1 MITNA
6 LRWPA
11 LEGLERDLPE
21 AIALER
27 GIFGKAH
34 GSASD
39 YRWLAMTQRFTAPRR
54 RLEQDLALGEQD
66 EPSRGILWRSDGDV
80 SSAIVFYPSRAHDA
94 SGRSG
99 FLEKQVLE
107 WKRTAN
113 IPAALGALV
122 LLPAVSRL
130 DASDWWEQR
139 SDVQWSSDDVID
151 LADIP
156 PLTLTLSS
164 VEQAIAQG
172 LDELARATSED
183 ALASFYANVL
193 AGGRGIPLRGVSD
206 PLSPL
211 ALAALLLPL
220 PRRIADVFCA
230 AAWLPS
236 TWLSESTLQNL
247 RRSWTAIVAGP
258 VPIAF
263 EGSPAGEEGIEQA
276 RAMASAIFTRQ
287 GPGRSGTERTQ
298 AADETTVRPVQLAL
312 WGPIAAGKSALLA
325 KLFIDARDEQWDVFP
340 TQQSLEFINGMRL
353 RMSTTNQFPIA
364 TTPGHVLA
372 IEYVFVHRRQGVTA
386 SLQMEDRAG
395 LESEQLTDEGIGQH
409 VSLRNRLSS
418 ADGIVLLFDPMS
430 DQAILENR
438 VLRTLELL
446 HVASERTGRRD
457 PRPMAV
463 CVSKADRLIERP
475 RDFTRALES
484 PDEFVRERVSPVLV
498 TALDRYC
505 SNYRLFPL
513 SAAGVRLR
521 HGVIE
526 PAVFIDENFNPRI
539 CPGGRSFNLM
549 APFSWLLNQLTGL
562 A

>member
-11 LEGLERDLPE
+11 LEGLEQEVPST
-21 AIALER
+21 IACER

-39 YRWLAMTQRFTAPRR
+39 YHWLAMTPHFTAARR
-54 RLEQDLALGEQD
+54 RLEQDLELGEQD
-66 EPSRGILWRSDGDV
+66 EPSCATLWRSDGDV
-80 SSAIVFYPSRAHDA
+80 SSAINFYPSRAHDA

-107 WKRTAN
+107 WKRPPNT
-113 IPAALGALV
+113 PAALGALM
-122 LLPAVSRL
+122 LLPMVARL
-130 DASDWWEQR
+130 DADDWWKQR

-151 LADIP
+151 LTGVPPIP
-156 PLTLTLSS
+156 TTMASI
-164 VEQAIAQG
+164 EKAIVQG
-172 LDELARATSED
+172 LDELARAVSED
-183 ALASFYANVL
+183 GLTEFYANVL
-193 AGGRGIPLRGVSD
+193 AGNRGIAMRGVNE
-206 PLSPL
+206 PLSPV

-220 PRRIADVFCA
+220 PRKIADAFCA

-247 RRSWTAIVAGP
+247 RRCWTAIIAAP
-258 VPIAF
+258 VPVASV
-263 EGSPAGEEGIEQA
+263 GSEPTAEQIDEA
-276 RAMASAIFTRQ
+276 RALAGAISARRAPTRVM
-287 GPGRSGTERTQ
+287 TERAQ
-298 AADETTVRPVQLAL
+298 AASEPTVKPVQLAL

-325 KLFIDARDEQWDVFP
+325 KLFMDAKDEQWDVFP

-353 RMSTTNQFPIA
+353 RMRTANQFPMA
-364 TTPGHVLA
+364 TTPGHVQT
-372 IEYVFVHRRQGVTA
+372 IEYVFVHRQHGVTA

-395 LESEQLTDEGIGQH
+395 LESEELKDEEIGQY
-409 VSLRNRLSS
+409 VSLRKRLSS
-418 ADGIVLLFDPMS
+418 ADGLVLLFDPMS
-430 DQAILENR
+430 DEAVLENR

-457 PRPMAV
+457 PRPMAI
-463 CVSKADRLIERP
+463 CVSKADRLIQRP

-484 PDEFVRERVSPVLV
+484 PDEFVRERVAPVLV
-498 TALDRYC
+498 SALDRYC
-505 SNYRLFPL
+505 GNYRLFPI

-526 PAVFIDENFNPRI
+526 PAVFIDENFSSRI
-539 CPGGRSFNLM
+539 CPGGSSFNLM
-549 APFSWLLNQLTGL
+549 APFSWLLNQLTRL